1 MVCMFSGRKQ
11 FTTQITCIKL
21 ECTDF
26 KNFTYNF
33 ISLRYIL
40 ARAIREKA
48 SAAVSAF
55 AKDKSE
61 PAAKRA
67 KKAENRLIQI
77 QNWIGMISHK
87 MSIIETDAKK
97 NITGPLAS
105 DLFFTLPVSVD
116 SVSR

>member
-1 MVCMFSGRKQ
+1 M
-11 FTTQITCIKL
+11 
-21 ECTDF
+21 
-26 KNFTYNF
+26 
-33 ISLRYIL
+33 

-77 QNWIGMISHK
+77 QNWIGMILHR
-87 MSIIETDAKK
+87 MSIIL
-97 NITGPLAS
+97 TGAS
-105 DLFFTLPVSVD
+105 LCSAPTRNSIIIISSICLF
-116 SVSR
+116 

>member
-21 ECTDF
+21 EYTDF

-77 QNWIGMISHK
+77 QNWIGMILHK
-87 MSIIETDAKK
+87 MSIILMGATLR
-97 NITGPLAS
+97 LAPTRNPIIIIS
-105 DLFFTLPVSVD
+105 SVCQF
-116 SVSR
+116 

>member
-1 MVCMFSGRKQ
+1 M
-11 FTTQITCIKL
+11 
-21 ECTDF
+21 
-26 KNFTYNF
+26 NFTYNF

-77 QNWIGMISHK
+77 QNWIGMILHK
-87 MSIIETDAKK
+87 MSIHPVFAIR
-97 NITGPLAS
+97 NPL
-105 DLFFTLPVSVD
+105 
-116 SVSR
+116 